1 MYCKLFNGVKYS
13 QYLLDSGKLT
23 FFALFPLVGNE
34 PVNLRHLSSGL
45 CGVFPVETCGL
56 LPLDSSSTSSM
67 HLLFA
72 WIATKKEAFMSPLAV
87 LTRRELNR
95 IFLKV
100 LFIST
105 GQTTV
110 RSKSVSE
117 KNRVVVYIF
126 GAKSRSISTIT
137 NSLKTWGLK
146 GTLNKIWRRYYSSNS
161 R

>member
-1 MYCKLFNGVKYS
+1 
-13 QYLLDSGKLT
+13 
-23 FFALFPLVGNE
+23 
-34 PVNLRHLSSGL
+34 
-45 CGVFPVETCGL
+45 
-56 LPLDSSSTSSM
+56 
-67 HLLFA
+67 
-72 WIATKKEAFMSPLAV
+72 MSPLAV

-126 GAKSRSISTIT
+126 GANFRSISTIT

-146 GTLNKIWRRYYSSNS
+146 GTLNKI
-161 R
+161 